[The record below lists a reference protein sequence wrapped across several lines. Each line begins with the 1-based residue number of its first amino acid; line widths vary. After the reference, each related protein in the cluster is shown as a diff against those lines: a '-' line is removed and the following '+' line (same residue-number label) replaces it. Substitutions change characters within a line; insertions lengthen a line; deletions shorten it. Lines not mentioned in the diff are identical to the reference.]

1 MCVADRAKLKVL
13 AITASNTWGLFLLV
27 LLLGYGLME
36 VPRLCWMNSK
46 RGYMLSRTHFKL
58 AKLSIE
64 KIEAEEDLEDI
75 LAVRLIYCYL
85 CYKYNSNLN
94 NSNNY
99 VIVIITFY
107 PRKEMQMQTRVGA
120 CGKQISG
127 KSLCVP
133 GK

>member
-1 MCVADRAKLKVL
+1 ML

-46 RGYMLSRTHFKL
+46 RGHMLSRTHFKL

-75 LAVRLIYCYL
+75 LAVRLIYL
-85 CYKYNSNLN
+85 NLNYKYNNYLN
-94 NSNNY
+94 NNNNCE
-99 VIVIITFY
+99 VGIIDFY
-107 PRKEMQMQTRVGA
+107 LRED
-120 CGKQISG
+120 
-127 KSLCVP
+127 
-133 GK
+133 